1 MEAKEL
7 TKNKKMKTKVQL
19 VKGDFSPVEASQII
33 LSLINEKINFHKI
46 ERLQIWEGNHNCE
59 TEPLDKR
66 IEELENEKIIAKEI
80 IEKAKRKGQQIKIN
94 GVLEITLLHD
104 ANA

>member
-1 MEAKEL
+1 METKALSKNGKMTKEI
-7 TKNKKMKTKVQL
+7 QL
-19 VKGDFSPVEASQII
+19 VKGSFSPFEASQII

-66 IEELENEKIIAKEI
+66 IEELEKEKVNAKQI
-80 IEKAKRKGQQIKIN
+80 IEKAKELGAQIKIN
-94 GVLEITLLHD
+94 GVLAISLIDES
-104 ANA
+104 NA

>member
-1 MEAKEL
+1 
-7 TKNKKMKTKVQL
+7 MKTNELIKNERMTTQIQL
-19 VKGDFSPVEASQII
+19 VKGDFNPLEASQII

-66 IEELENEKIIAKEI
+66 IEELEKEKVVAKEI
-80 IEKAKRKGQQIKIN
+80 IAKAKRLGAQIKIN
-94 GVLEITLLHD
+94 GVLEISLIKD
-104 ANA
+104 ENA

>member
-1 MEAKEL
+1 ME
-7 TKNKKMKTKVQL
+7 TKALSKNGKMTEEIQL
-19 VKGDFSPVEASQII
+19 VKGSFSPLEASQII

-66 IEELENEKIIAKEI
+66 IEELEKEKVNAKKI
-80 IEKAKRKGQQIKIN
+80 IEKAKEIGAQIKIN
-94 GVLEITLLHD
+94 GVLAISLVDESH
-104 ANA
+104 A

>member
-7 TKNKKMKTKVQL
+7 TKSEKMTKHIQL
-19 VKGDFSPVEASQII
+19 VKGDFSPSEASQII

-59 TEPLDKR
+59 TDPLDKR
-66 IEELENEKIIAKEI
+66 I
-80 IEKAKRKGQQIKIN
+80 
-94 GVLEITLLHD
+94 
-104 ANA
+104 